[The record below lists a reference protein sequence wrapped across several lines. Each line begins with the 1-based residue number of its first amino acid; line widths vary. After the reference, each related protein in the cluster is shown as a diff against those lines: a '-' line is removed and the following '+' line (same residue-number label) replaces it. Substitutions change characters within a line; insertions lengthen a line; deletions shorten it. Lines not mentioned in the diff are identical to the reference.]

1 MRAIYYP
8 ELSPNIDL
16 LVVENDKFHHLIHVC
31 RFKIQDKILLLTGHG
46 EQFESTIIEVNK
58 KNAVLKIHHHQSIQ
72 KEQIKRRAL
81 IAIPKKEALESMLR
95 SSTEMGVEEIY
106 LIRSDFS
113 VESLPSEE
121 RILKVVIPALEQ
133 SNNAWLPQIH
143 FIKSWNDFNNW
154 GENCY
159 VLHSGN
165 LKTNIKSDELSG
177 FTVFVGPEGG
187 WSEREINL
195 FNDKK
200 CHFIKF
206 KTPIMRAP
214 TALIYGMGYLSRSLI
229 S

>member
-8 ELSPNIDL
+8 DLSPSVDS
-16 LVVENDKFHHLIHVC
+16 LVVENEKFHHLINVC
-31 RFKIQDKILLLTGHG
+31 RFKIEDKILLLSGHG

-58 KNAVLKIHHHQSIQ
+58 KNAVLKIHHYQYIQ
-72 KEQIKRRAL
+72 KEKIKRRAL

-95 SSTEMGVEEIY
+95 ASTEMGMDEIY

-113 VESLPSEE
+113 VESLPSEQ
-121 RILKVVIPALEQ
+121 RILKVIIPALEQ
-133 SNNAWLPQIH
+133 SNNPWLPKIY

-165 LKTNIKSDELSG
+165 LQTNLKSYEISD

-187 WSEREINL
+187 WSEREVNL

-200 CHFIKF
+200 CNSIKF

-214 TALIYGMGYLSRSLI
+214 TALIYGMGYLNRLLI